1 MNKFFFF
8 VVVSFL
14 FNALN
19 LSAQSTFFDATNAR
33 DGESVEYC
41 YQHKLHVKNL
51 ANPAYVQSLQNDEVI
66 RQHEA
71 LNSASTKGIIYK
83 IPIVF
88 HVLHINGAEN
98 ISDAQIKDALFIL
111 NRDYRKQNADAANV
125 HVDFQGMPSDIEVE
139 FVLATKAP
147 NGACFKGITRTY
159 SSLSYQ
165 GNDGG
170 DQVGA
175 IKTGNDVF
183 QGEWPSNKYLNI
195 FICGNIGGAAG
206 YTYKPGGWQGTNM
219 SIGGIWVLHN
229 YVGSIG
235 TSSLNTS
242 RTLTHECG
250 HWLNL
255 DHTWGGNNNP
265 GNASSCS
272 TDDAVTDTPN
282 CIGVTGC
289 LINSNTCNSDDP
301 YWGFPMRD
309 NVENYMDYS
318 YCSKMFTTGQKTRMR
333 AALTSSVAGRNNL
346 WTTSNLAATGADGN
360 VNLCKADFTVNKTSI
375 CVGELLQFTDGTYN
389 AATGWSWTFQN
400 GTPATSTAQNP
411 QVSYDT
417 PGIYTVTLTATDG
430 TTTQTE
436 TKTQYIHVLPK
447 FGYLPFLETFENYT
461 DLSNTPNWEIVNP
474 TDFISFQIGTTGL
487 SSAKSAY
494 LNNYNSNGSQ
504 SDELI
509 SAAVDLSS
517 ITSSATLSFRFSY
530 RKKATAN
537 FESLKVYLS
546 KDCGVSWAQRKTL
559 TGSQLSTIVVPS
571 PWIPAMPED
580 WTTIH
585 MTNVTSEYWVDNF
598 RYKFKFDGNGGNNL
612 YLDNINIYAGSPSD
626 NVVSGIDETLQM
638 NGVNLYPNPADEEV
652 TLSFSSINTQAIT
665 VAIQDVF
672 GKTIQ
677 SHNILAQ
684 NGSNLVFLDTQK
696 LAAGT
701 YFVSLING
709 GTPVT
714 IKFVKE

>member
-1 MNKFFFF
+1 MNKSFFF

-19 LSAQSTFFDATNAR
+19 LSAQNTFFDATNAR
-33 DGESVEYC
+33 DGETVEYC
-41 YQHKLHVKNL
+41 HQHKLHVKNL
-51 ANPAYVQSLQNDEVI
+51 ANPAYVQSLQNDEII

-71 LNSASTKGIIYK
+71 FNSSTTKGIVYK

-111 NRDYRKQNADAANV
+111 NRDFRKQNADANNV

-147 NGACFKGITRTY
+147 NGACFKGITRTF

-165 GNDGG
+165 GDDGG
-170 DQVGA
+170 DQVA
-175 IKTGNDVF
+175 AVKAGNDVF
-183 QGEWPSNKYLNI
+183 QGEWASNKYLNI

-242 RTLTHECG
+242 RTLTHEVG

-272 TDDAVTDTPN
+272 TDDAVQDTPN
-282 CIGVTGC
+282 CIGVTAC
-289 LINSNTCNSDDP
+289 VINSNTCNSDDA

-318 YCSKMFTTGQKTRMR
+318 YCSKMFTTGQRTRMR
-333 AALTSSVAGRNNL
+333 AALTSSIAGRSNL
-346 WTTSNLAATGADGN
+346 WTSSNLAATGADGN
-360 VNLCKADFTVNKTSI
+360 VNLCKTDFTVNKTSI
-375 CVGELLQFTDGTYN
+375 CVGELLQFTDATYN

-411 QVSYDT
+411 QVTFDT

-430 TTTQTE
+430 TTSQTE

-447 FGYLPFLETFENYT
+447 FGNLPFLETFENYT
-461 DLSNTPNWEIVNP
+461 NLSNTPNWEVVNP
-474 TDFISFQIGTTGL
+474 SDFIQFEVGTTGL

-504 SDELI
+504 TDELI

-517 ITSSATLSFRFSY
+517 ITSAATLSFRFSY

-537 FESLKVYLS
+537 FESLKVFLS
-546 KDCGVSWAQRKTL
+546 SDCGVTWQQRKTL
-559 TGSQLSTIVVPS
+559 TGSQLSTLVLSS
-571 PWIPAMPED
+571 PWIPSTPED
-580 WTTIH
+580 WTTVH
-585 MTNVTSEYWVDNF
+585 MTNVTSAYWVDNF
-598 RYKFKFDGNGGNNL
+598 RYKFKFEGNGGNNI

-626 NVVSGIDETLQM
+626 NVVAGIDETPQM

-652 TLSFSSINTQAIT
+652 TLSFTSINTQAIT

-677 SHNILAQ
+677 THKVLAQ

-696 LAAGT
+696 LASGT
-701 YFVSLING
+701 YFVSLLNG
-709 GTPVT
+709 GIPVT

>member
-389 AATGWSWTFQN
+389 VATGWSWTFQN

-571 PWIPAMPED
+571 PWIPATPED
-580 WTTIH
+580 WTTVH

-626 NVVSGIDETLQM
+626 NVFSGIDETLQM

>member
-19 LSAQSTFFDATNAR
+19 LSAQTTFFDATNAR
-33 DGESVEYC
+33 DGETVEYC

-71 LNSASTKGIIYK
+71 LNTATTKGIIYK

-170 DQVGA
+170 DQVA
-175 IKTGNDVF
+175 AVKAGNDVF

-219 SIGGIWVLHN
+219 SIGGIWILHN

-235 TSSLNTS
+235 TSSVGTS

-474 TDFISFQIGTTGL
+474 SDFISFQIGTTGL

-559 TGSQLSTIVVPS
+559 TGSQLSTVVVPS
-571 PWIPAMPED
+571 PWIPATPED
-580 WTTIH
+580 WTTVH

-598 RYKFKFDGNGGNNL
+598 RYKFKFEGNGGNNL
-612 YLDNINIYAGSPSD
+612 YLDNINIYSGSPSD

-677 SHNILAQ
+677 SHNVLAQ

>member
-33 DGESVEYC
+33 DGETVEYC

-71 LNSASTKGIIYK
+71 LNSATTKGIIYK

-125 HVDFQGMPSDIEVE
+125 HADFQGMPSDIEVE

-165 GNDGG
+165 GSNGG
-170 DQVGA
+170 NQVDA

-195 FICGNIGGAAG
+195 FICGEIGGAAG
-206 YTYKPGGWQGTNM
+206 YTYKPAGWQGTSM
-219 SIGGIWVLHN
+219 SSGGIWVLHN

-235 TSSLNTS
+235 TSSVNTS

-250 HWLNL
+250 HWFNL

-265 GNASSCS
+265 GNAASCS
-272 TDDAVTDTPN
+272 SDDAVQDTPN

-318 YCSKMFTTGQKTRMR
+318 YCSKMFTAGQKTRMR
-333 AALTSSVAGRNNL
+333 AAITSSVAGRNNL

-430 TTTQTE
+430 TSTQTE

-530 RKKATAN
+530 KKKATAN

-546 KDCGVSWAQRKTL
+546 SDCGVSWQQRKTL

-571 PWIPAMPED
+571 PWVPSTPED
-580 WTTIH
+580 WTTVH
-585 MTNVTSEYWVDNF
+585 MTNVTSAYWVENF
-598 RYKFKFDGNGGNNL
+598 RYKFKFEGNGGNNL

>member
-1 MNKFFFF
+1 MNKSFFF

-19 LSAQSTFFDATNAR
+19 LSAQNTFFDATNAR
-33 DGESVEYC
+33 DGETVEYC
-41 YQHKLHVKNL
+41 HQHKLHVKNL
-51 ANPAYVQSLQNDEVI
+51 ANPAYVQSLQNDEII

-71 LNSASTKGIIYK
+71 FNSSTTKGIVYK

-111 NRDYRKQNADAANV
+111 NRDFRKQNADAANV
-125 HVDFQGMPSDIEVE
+125 HADFQGMPSDIEVE

-147 NGACFKGITRTY
+147 NGACFKGITRTF

-165 GNDGG
+165 GDDGG
-170 DQVGA
+170 DQVA
-175 IKTGNDVF
+175 AVKAGNDVF
-183 QGEWPSNKYLNI
+183 QGEWASNKYLNI

-242 RTLTHECG
+242 RTLTHEVG

-272 TDDAVTDTPN
+272 TDDAVQDTPN
-282 CIGVTGC
+282 CIGVTAC
-289 LINSNTCNSDDP
+289 VINSNTCNSDDA

-318 YCSKMFTTGQKTRMR
+318 YCSKMFTTGQRTRMR
-333 AALTSSVAGRNNL
+333 AALTSSIAGRSNL
-346 WTTSNLAATGADGN
+346 WTSSNLAATGADGN
-360 VNLCKADFTVNKTSI
+360 VNLCKTDFTVNKTSI
-375 CVGELLQFTDGTYN
+375 CVGELLQFTDATYN

-411 QVSYDT
+411 QVTFDT
-417 PGIYTVTLTATDG
+417 PGIYTVTLTSTDG

-447 FGYLPFLETFENYT
+447 FGNLPFLETFENYT
-461 DLSNTPNWEIVNP
+461 NLSNTPNWEVVNP
-474 TDFISFQIGTTGL
+474 SDFIQFEVGTTGL

-517 ITSSATLSFRFSY
+517 ITSAATLSFRFSY

-537 FESLKVYLS
+537 FESLKVFLS
-546 KDCGVSWAQRKTL
+546 SDCGVTWQQRKTL
-559 TGSQLSTIVVPS
+559 TGSQLSTLVEPS
-571 PWIPAMPED
+571 PWIPSTPED
-580 WTTIH
+580 WTTVH
-585 MTNVTSEYWVDNF
+585 MTNVTSAYWVDNF
-598 RYKFKFDGNGGNNL
+598 RYKFKFEGNGGNNI

-626 NVVSGIDETLQM
+626 NVVAGIDETPQM

-652 TLSFSSINTQAIT
+652 TLSFTSINTQAIT

-677 SHNILAQ
+677 THKVLAQ

-696 LAAGT
+696 LASGT
-701 YFVSLING
+701 YFVSLLNG
-709 GTPVT
+709 GIPVT

>member
-125 HVDFQGMPSDIEVE
+125 HADFQGMPSDIEVE

-170 DQVGA
+170 DQVDA

-389 AATGWSWTFQN
+389 VATGWSWTFQN

-517 ITSSATLSFRFSY
+517 ITSSTTLSFRFSY
-530 RKKATAN
+530 KKKATAN

-571 PWIPAMPED
+571 PWIPATPED
-580 WTTIH
+580 WTTVH

>member
-1 MNKFFFF
+1 
-8 VVVSFL
+8 
-14 FNALN
+14 
-19 LSAQSTFFDATNAR
+19 
-33 DGESVEYC
+33 
-41 YQHKLHVKNL
+41 
-51 ANPAYVQSLQNDEVI
+51 
-66 RQHEA
+66 
-71 LNSASTKGIIYK
+71 
-83 IPIVF
+83 
-88 HVLHINGAEN
+88 
-98 ISDAQIKDALFIL
+98 
-111 NRDYRKQNADAANV
+111 
-125 HVDFQGMPSDIEVE
+125 
-139 FVLATKAP
+139 
-147 NGACFKGITRTY
+147 
-159 SSLSYQ
+159 
-165 GNDGG
+165 
-170 DQVGA
+170 
-175 IKTGNDVF
+175 
-183 QGEWPSNKYLNI
+183 
-195 FICGNIGGAAG
+195 
-206 YTYKPGGWQGTNM
+206 
-219 SIGGIWVLHN
+219 
-229 YVGSIG
+229 
-235 TSSLNTS
+235 
-242 RTLTHECG
+242 
-250 HWLNL
+250 
-255 DHTWGGNNNP
+255 
-265 GNASSCS
+265 
-272 TDDAVTDTPN
+272 
-282 CIGVTGC
+282 
-289 LINSNTCNSDDP
+289 
-301 YWGFPMRD
+301 MRD

-333 AALTSSVAGRNNL
+333 AALTSSIAGRSNL
-346 WTTSNLAATGADGN
+346 WTSSNLVATGADGN

-430 TTTQTE
+430 TSTQTE

-447 FGYLPFLETFENYT
+447 FGNLPFLETFENYT
-461 DLSNTPNWEIVNP
+461 DLFNTPNWEIVNP

-559 TGSQLSTIVVPS
+559 TGSQLSTIVLPS
-571 PWIPAMPED
+571 PWVPATPED

-598 RYKFKFDGNGGNNL
+598 RYKFKFEGNGGNNL
-612 YLDNINIYAGSPSD
+612 YLDNINIYSGSPSD

-652 TLSFSSINTQAIT
+652 TLSFNSINTQAIT

>member
-125 HVDFQGMPSDIEVE
+125 HADFQGMPSDIEVE

-159 SSLSYQ
+159 SPLSYQ
-165 GNDGG
+165 GSDGG
-170 DQVGA
+170 DQVA
-175 IKTGNDVF
+175 AVKAGNDVF
-183 QGEWPSNKYLNI
+183 QGEWASNKYLNI

-571 PWIPAMPED
+571 PWIPATPED
-580 WTTIH
+580 WTTVH

>member
-389 AATGWSWTFQN
+389 VATGWSWTFQN

-571 PWIPAMPED
+571 PWIPATPED
-580 WTTIH
+580 WTTVH

>member
-571 PWIPAMPED
+571 PWIPATPED
-580 WTTIH
+580 WTTVH

-612 YLDNINIYAGSPSD
+612 YLDNINIYSGSPSD

>member
-571 PWIPAMPED
+571 PWIPATPED
-580 WTTIH
+580 WTTVH

-626 NVVSGIDETLQM
+626 NVVSGIDETQQM

>member
-389 AATGWSWTFQN
+389 VVTGWSWTFQN

-571 PWIPAMPED
+571 PWIPATPED
-580 WTTIH
+580 WTTVH

-626 NVVSGIDETLQM
+626 NVFSGIDETLQM

>member
-1 MNKFFFF
+1 MNKSVFFILIYFI
-8 VVVSFL
+8 
-14 FNALN
+14 FNALTIN
-19 LSAQSTFFDATNAR
+19 AQATFFDVTNAR

-41 YQHKLHVKNL
+41 HQHKLHVKNL
-51 ANPAYVQSLQNDEVI
+51 ANPAYVQSLQNDEII

-71 LNSASTKGIIYK
+71 LNPTSTKGIVYK

-88 HVLHINGAEN
+88 HVLHMNGVEN

-111 NRDYRKQNADAANV
+111 NRDYRKLNADANNV
-125 HVDFQGMPSDIEVE
+125 HQDFQGMPADIEVE

-159 SSLSYQ
+159 SPLSYQ
-165 GNDGG
+165 GSDGG
-170 DQVGA
+170 DQVA
-175 IKTGNDVF
+175 AVKAGNDVF
-183 QGEWPSNKYLNI
+183 QGEWASNKYLNI

-219 SIGGIWVLHN
+219 SSGGIWVLHN

-250 HWLNL
+250 HWFNL
-255 DHTWGGNNNP
+255 DHTWGGNNSP
-265 GNASSCS
+265 GNTASCS
-272 TDDAVTDTPN
+272 TDDAIADTPN
-282 CIGVTGC
+282 CIGVTAC
-289 LINSNTCNSDDP
+289 AINSNTCDSDDN

-333 AALTSSVAGRNNL
+333 NALTSSISGRNNL
-346 WTTSNLAATGADGN
+346 WTASNLAATGADGN
-360 VNLCKADFTVNKTSI
+360 VNLCKTDFTVNKTSI
-375 CVGELLQFTDGTYN
+375 CVGEQLQFTDATYN
-389 AATGWSWTFQN
+389 AATGWSWTFQS

-411 QVSYDT
+411 VVSYDT
-417 PGIYTVTLTATDG
+417 PGIYSVTLTATDG

-447 FGYLPFLETFENYT
+447 FGNLPFLETFEDYT
-461 DLSNTPNWEIVNP
+461 NLANTPNWEVVNP
-474 TDFISFQIGTTGL
+474 SDFIQFEAGTTGL

-494 LNNYNSNGSQ
+494 LNNYNSSGSQ
-504 SDELI
+504 TDELI
-509 SAAVDLSS
+509 SSAVDLSS

-546 KDCGVSWAQRKTL
+546 SDCGVSWQQRKTL

-571 PWIPAMPED
+571 PWVPVTPED

-585 MTNVTSEYWVDNF
+585 MTNVTSAYWVENF
-598 RYKFKFDGNGGNNL
+598 RYKFKFEGNGGNNI
-612 YLDNINIYAGSPSD
+612 YIDNINIYAGSPSD
-626 NVVSGIDETLQM
+626 NVVSGIDETPTM
-638 NGVNLYPNPADEEV
+638 NGVNLYPNPADAEV
-652 TLSFSSINTQAIT
+652 TLSFNSINTQNVV

-677 SHNILAQ
+677 SHQLLAQ

-701 YFVSLING
+701 YFVRLMNGATPINL
-709 GTPVT
+709 
-714 IKFVKE
+714 KFVKE

>member
-1 MNKFFFF
+1 MNKSFFF

-19 LSAQSTFFDATNAR
+19 LSAQNTFFDATNAR
-33 DGESVEYC
+33 DGETVEYC
-41 YQHKLHVKNL
+41 HQHKLHVKNL
-51 ANPAYVQSLQNDEVI
+51 ANPAYVQSLQNDEII

-71 LNSASTKGIIYK
+71 FNSSTTKGIVYK

-111 NRDYRKQNADAANV
+111 NRDFRKQNADAANV
-125 HVDFQGMPSDIEVE
+125 HADFQGMPSDIEVE

-147 NGACFKGITRTY
+147 NGACFKGITRTF

-165 GNDGG
+165 GDDGG
-170 DQVGA
+170 DQVA
-175 IKTGNDVF
+175 AVKAGNDVF
-183 QGEWPSNKYLNI
+183 QGEWASNKYLNI

-242 RTLTHECG
+242 RTLTHEVG

-272 TDDAVTDTPN
+272 TDDAVQDTPN
-282 CIGVTGC
+282 CIGVTAC
-289 LINSNTCNSDDP
+289 VINSNTCNSDDA

-318 YCSKMFTTGQKTRMR
+318 YCSKMFTTGQRTRMR
-333 AALTSSVAGRNNL
+333 AALTSSIAGRSNL
-346 WTTSNLAATGADGN
+346 WTSSNLAATGTDGN
-360 VNLCKADFTVNKTSI
+360 VNLCKTDFTVNKTSI
-375 CVGELLQFTDGTYN
+375 CVGELLQFTDATYN

-411 QVSYDT
+411 QVTFDT

-447 FGYLPFLETFENYT
+447 FGNLPFLETFENYT
-461 DLSNTPNWEIVNP
+461 NLSNTPNWEVVNP
-474 TDFISFQIGTTGL
+474 SDFIQFEVGTTGL

-517 ITSSATLSFRFSY
+517 ITSAATLSFRFSY

-537 FESLKVYLS
+537 FESLKVFLS
-546 KDCGVSWAQRKTL
+546 SDCGVSWQQRKTL
-559 TGSQLSTIVVPS
+559 TGSQLSTLVEPS
-571 PWIPAMPED
+571 PWIPSTPED
-580 WTTIH
+580 WTTVH
-585 MTNVTSEYWVDNF
+585 MTNVTSAYWVDNF
-598 RYKFKFDGNGGNNL
+598 RYKFKFEGNGGNNI

-626 NVVSGIDETLQM
+626 NVVAGIDETPQM

-652 TLSFSSINTQAIT
+652 TLSFTSINTQAIT

-677 SHNILAQ
+677 THKVLAQ

-696 LAAGT
+696 LASGT
-701 YFVSLING
+701 YFVSLLNG
-709 GTPVT
+709 GIPVT

>member
-1 MNKFFFF
+1 MNKSFFF

-19 LSAQSTFFDATNAR
+19 LSAQNTFFDATNAR
-33 DGESVEYC
+33 DGETVEYC
-41 YQHKLHVKNL
+41 HQHKLHVKNL
-51 ANPAYVQSLQNDEVI
+51 ANPAYVQSLQNDEII

-71 LNSASTKGIIYK
+71 FNSSTTKGIVYK

-111 NRDYRKQNADAANV
+111 NRDFRKQNADANNV

-147 NGACFKGITRTY
+147 NGACFKGITRTF

-165 GNDGG
+165 GDDGG
-170 DQVGA
+170 DQVA
-175 IKTGNDVF
+175 AVKAGNDVF
-183 QGEWPSNKYLNI
+183 QGEWASNKYLNI

-242 RTLTHECG
+242 RTLTHEVG

-272 TDDAVTDTPN
+272 TDDAVQDTPN
-282 CIGVTGC
+282 CIGVTAC
-289 LINSNTCNSDDP
+289 VINSNTCNSDDA

-318 YCSKMFTTGQKTRMR
+318 YCSKMFTTGQRTRMR
-333 AALTSSVAGRNNL
+333 AALTSSIAGRSNL
-346 WTTSNLAATGADGN
+346 WTSSNLAATGTDGN
-360 VNLCKADFTVNKTSI
+360 VNLCKTDFTVNKTSI
-375 CVGELLQFTDGTYN
+375 CVGELLQFTDATYN

-411 QVSYDT
+411 QVTYDT

-447 FGYLPFLETFENYT
+447 FGNLPFLETFENYSN
-461 DLSNTPNWEIVNP
+461 LSNTPNWEVVNP
-474 TDFISFQIGTTGL
+474 SDFIQFEVGTTGL

-504 SDELI
+504 TDELI

-517 ITSSATLSFRFSY
+517 ITSAATLSFRFSY

-537 FESLKVYLS
+537 FESLKVFLS
-546 KDCGVSWAQRKTL
+546 SDCGVTWQQRKTL
-559 TGSQLSTIVVPS
+559 TGSQLSTLVLSS
-571 PWIPAMPED
+571 PWIPSTPED
-580 WTTIH
+580 WTTVH
-585 MTNVTSEYWVDNF
+585 MTNVTSAYWVDNF
-598 RYKFKFDGNGGNNL
+598 RYKFKFEGNGGNNI

-626 NVVSGIDETLQM
+626 NVVAGIDETPQM

-652 TLSFSSINTQAIT
+652 TLSFTSINTQAIT

-677 SHNILAQ
+677 THKVLAQ

-696 LAAGT
+696 LASGT
-701 YFVSLING
+701 YFVSLLNG
-709 GTPVT
+709 GIPVT

>member
-159 SSLSYQ
+159 SPLSYQ
-165 GNDGG
+165 GSDGG
-170 DQVGA
+170 DQVA
-175 IKTGNDVF
+175 AVKAGNDVF
-183 QGEWPSNKYLNI
+183 QGEWASNKYLNI

-517 ITSSATLSFRFSY
+517 ITSSTTLSFRFSY
-530 RKKATAN
+530 KKKATAN

-546 KDCGVSWAQRKTL
+546 SDCGVSWQQRKTL

-571 PWIPAMPED
+571 PWIPATPED
-580 WTTIH
+580 WTTVH

-677 SHNILAQ
+677 SHNILAK

>member
-1 MNKFFFF
+1 MNNFFFF

-33 DGESVEYC
+33 DGETVEYC

-71 LNSASTKGIIYK
+71 LNSATTKGIIYK

-170 DQVGA
+170 DQVDA

-219 SIGGIWVLHN
+219 SIGGIWILHN

-235 TSSLNTS
+235 TSSVGTS

-333 AALTSSVAGRNNL
+333 AALTSSIAGRNNL

-530 RKKATAN
+530 RKKTTAN

-546 KDCGVSWAQRKTL
+546 SDCGVSWQQRKTL

-571 PWIPAMPED
+571 PWIPATPED
-580 WTTIH
+580 WTTVH

-612 YLDNINIYAGSPSD
+612 YLDNINIYSGSPSD

-696 LAAGT
+696 LATGT

-709 GTPVT
+709 GSPVT

>member
-1 MNKFFFF
+1 MNKSVFFILIYFI
-8 VVVSFL
+8 
-14 FNALN
+14 FNALTIN
-19 LSAQSTFFDATNAR
+19 AQASFFDASNAR
-33 DGESVEYC
+33 DGEAVEYC
-41 YQHKLHVKNL
+41 HQHKLHVKNL
-51 ANPAYVQSLQNDEVI
+51 ANPAYVQSLQNDEII

-71 LNSASTKGIIYK
+71 LNSSTSKGVIYK

-88 HVLHINGAEN
+88 HALHMNGAEN

-111 NRDYRKQNADAANV
+111 NRDYRKLNADANNV
-125 HVDFQGMPSDIEVE
+125 HQDFQGMPADIEVE

-159 SSLSYQ
+159 SPLSYQ
-165 GNDGG
+165 GSDGG
-170 DQVGA
+170 NQVDA

-183 QGEWPSNKYLNI
+183 QGEWASNKYLNI

-219 SIGGIWVLHN
+219 SSGGIWVLHN

-250 HWLNL
+250 HWFNL
-255 DHTWGGNNNP
+255 DHTWGGNNSP
-265 GNASSCS
+265 GNAASCS
-272 TDDAVTDTPN
+272 TDDAITDTPN
-282 CIGVTGC
+282 CIGVTAC
-289 LINSNTCNSDDP
+289 AINSNTCDSDDN

-333 AALTSSVAGRNNL
+333 NALTSSISGRNNL
-346 WTTSNLAATGADGN
+346 WTASNLAATGADGN
-360 VNLCKADFTVNKTSI
+360 VNLCKTDFTVNKTSI
-375 CVGELLQFTDGTYN
+375 CVGEQLQFTDATYN

-411 QVSYDT
+411 VVSYDT

-430 TTTQTE
+430 TTTQME

-447 FGYLPFLETFENYT
+447 FGNLPFLETFENYT
-461 DLSNTPNWEIVNP
+461 NLSNTPNWEVVNP
-474 TDFISFQIGTTGL
+474 SDFIQFEVGTTGL

-504 SDELI
+504 TDELI

-517 ITSSATLSFRFSY
+517 ITTSATLSFRFSY

-537 FESLKVYLS
+537 FESLKVFLS
-546 KDCGVSWAQRKTL
+546 SDCGVSWQQRKTL

-571 PWIPAMPED
+571 PWIPSTPED
-580 WTTIH
+580 WTTVH
-585 MTNVTSEYWVDNF
+585 MTNVTSSYWVENF
-598 RYKFKFDGNGGNNL
+598 RYKFKFEGNGGNNM
-612 YLDNINIYAGSPSD
+612 YIDNINIYAGSPSD
-626 NVVSGIDETLQM
+626 NVVSGIDETPQM

-652 TLSFSSINTQAIT
+652 TLSFNSINTQEVT

-677 SHNILAQ
+677 SHQLLAQ

-701 YFVSLING
+701 YFVRLMNGATPINLKF
-709 GTPVT
+709 
-714 IKFVKE
+714 IKE